1 MGQCCGMERRIT
13 MNEITADA
21 NGEKQDNP
29 YLESKKSN
37 NDYSDDQTPLV
48 QAKSI
53 YDSDVGKN
61 EEIKS
66 LAL

>member
-13 MNEITADA
+13 MNEVTTDV

-37 NDYSDDQTPLV
+37 NDCSDDQTPLV